1 MRINANLFLYKEGR
15 KTPFSNGYRPLFS
28 INGKNYSGEIHL
40 KDRNDLSPGE
50 KSIVKIVFLHDYLEL
65 QVGEI
70 LYFSEDTRII
80 LGEIEV
86 LEID

>member
-1 MRINANLFLYKEGR
+1 MYMRINANLFLYKEGR
-15 KTPFSNGYRPLFS
+15 KTPLFS

-40 KDRNDLSPGE
+40 KDRNYLSPGE